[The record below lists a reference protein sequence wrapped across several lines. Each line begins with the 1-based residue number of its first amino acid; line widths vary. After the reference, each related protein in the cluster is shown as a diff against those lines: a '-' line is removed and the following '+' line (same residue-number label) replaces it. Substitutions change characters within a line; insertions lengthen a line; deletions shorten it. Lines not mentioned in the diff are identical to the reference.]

1 MKLYYLPIALTFLA
15 AFTSESSAQSKQP
28 PDQSKQATQPPAS
41 DPRGADQV
49 PLAIKILPATD
60 AKEQAEQAERDRKDK
75 AVLDEKLAFE
85 TQRIADY
92 TERLARFTIFLFC
105 VAIAQAVLF
114 AWQLAYMRQSMRDAT
129 TAATAAKRSAVATI
143 SQAKVA
149 RDTLTKVHRP

>member
-75 AVLDEKLAFE
+75 GGTRRKACFRNAADRGLYGTAGALHDLFVLRRNCASG
-85 TQRIADY
+85 IV
-92 TERLARFTIFLFC
+92 RLAISLYAPKHEGRHDS
-105 VAIAQAVLF
+105 
-114 AWQLAYMRQSMRDAT
+114 RN
-129 TAATAAKRSAVATI
+129 RS
-143 SQAKVA
+143 
-149 RDTLTKVHRP
+149 